1 MNSMKRILLLNAGH
15 TEMPLIQ
22 ELKEMGYYLV
32 TSGTRPDLPG
42 HKYADEYVYAD
53 YSNKEDVLRLVKEN
67 NIDGIVSCAHDYGL
81 ITSAYVAEHMGWRG
95 HDTYENTVLL
105 HQKDRFKALCENL
118 NIRSPKSVPFVKEED
133 ACTYAQSVEYP
144 IIVKAVDQASGVGVQ
159 RADNY
164 QQAVGAIK
172 NGFEKSKDKR
182 VIIEPYIVGN
192 QESFV
197 AFVVNKKVVSS
208 MSCNCY
214 SPINP
219 YLIQTETMPSDNYDN
234 LKDELIDIIELLFEK
249 LNLVDGIITLQ
260 YIVKDGKPYIIE
272 TMRRC
277 LGNQFL
283 TAISAVTGFP
293 WHKGIVMSE
302 LGMDCGILESEKPM
316 AKYAGHHAIMST
328 KNGIYQG
335 MEIPEEIMKHVF
347 KYVELFEKGDEIKN
361 YLNERM
367 GYIYYFYDT
376 REELDAAANSFNEKI
391 VLNVQ

>member
-1 MNSMKRILLLNAGH
+1 MKKILLLNAGH
-15 TEMPLIQ
+15 TEMPMME
-22 ELKEMGYYLV
+22 ELKSMGYYIV

-42 HKYADEYVYAD
+42 HQYADEYIYAD
-53 YSNKEDVLRLVKEN
+53 YSDKEEILEIVRGN
-67 NIDGIVSCAHDYGL
+67 SIDGIVSCAHDYGL
-81 ITSAYVAEHMGWRG
+81 ITSAYVAERMGWNG

-105 HQKDRFKALCENL
+105 HQKDLFKELCEEL
-118 NIRSPKSVPFVKEED
+118 NIRSPKSVAFVSEQE
-133 ACTYAQSVEYP
+133 ALNYARKVDYP
-144 IIVKAVDQASGVGVQ
+144 IIVKAVDQASGVGVGK
-159 RADNY
+159 AEDY
-164 QQAVGAIK
+164 AGAVEAIH

-197 AFVVNKKVVSS
+197 AFVVNKKVISS

-234 LKDELIDIIELLFEK
+234 LKNEMIGIVELLFEK
-249 LNLVDGIITLQ
+249 LDLVDGIITLQ

-283 TAISAVTGFP
+283 TAVSAVTGFP
-293 WHKGIVMSE
+293 WHKGLVMSE
-302 LGMDCGILESEKPM
+302 LGMDCSSLCENKPM

-328 KNGIYQG
+328 KNGTYLG
-335 MEIPEEIMKHVF
+335 VEIPEDIMEHVF
-347 KYVELFEKGDEIKN
+347 KYVELFEKGKTITN
-361 YLNERM
+361 YLSERM
-367 GYIYYFYDT
+367 GYIYYVYDT
-376 REELDAAANSFNEKI
+376 REELDAAARSFNEKI
-391 VLNVQ
+391 ILNVQ